1 MRMIN
6 LKSTVNKT
14 VGVKLPEY
22 NVNRVWKQ
30 KGQTIPLPYDTVEQ
44 MLWNEGFRN
53 MIDRGI
59 LYIDNLQDK
68 IDLGLEPEDAK
79 KPENIIVVSDA
90 EIKNLLTISTLEQF
104 KKSVD
109 RLNRTQIDNII
120 NYAIVNDLV
129 DVAKAMYLKELTGVD
144 ILENVSRKKKLEEA
158 EKKEKTTKK

>member
-90 EIKNLLTISTLEQF
+90 EIKNLLTVSTLEQF

-158 EKKEKTTKK
+158 EKKEKITKK

>member
-79 KPENIIVVSDA
+79 KPENIIVVSDT
-90 EIKNLLTISTLEQF
+90 EIKNLLTVSTLEQF

-120 NYAIVNDLV
+120 NYAVINDLV

-158 EKKEKTTKK
+158 EKKEKTKK